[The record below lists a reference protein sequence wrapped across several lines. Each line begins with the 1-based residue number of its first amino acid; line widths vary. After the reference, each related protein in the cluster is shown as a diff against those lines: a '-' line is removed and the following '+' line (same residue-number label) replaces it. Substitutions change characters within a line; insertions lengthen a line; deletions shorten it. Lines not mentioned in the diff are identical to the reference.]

1 MTPFAATPAPADGGT
16 FSFVQISDSHI
27 GFSKPANMDT
37 TATSR
42 ATIDKINLARRS
54 SRPI

>member
-16 FSFVQISDSHI
+16 SSFVQISDSHI